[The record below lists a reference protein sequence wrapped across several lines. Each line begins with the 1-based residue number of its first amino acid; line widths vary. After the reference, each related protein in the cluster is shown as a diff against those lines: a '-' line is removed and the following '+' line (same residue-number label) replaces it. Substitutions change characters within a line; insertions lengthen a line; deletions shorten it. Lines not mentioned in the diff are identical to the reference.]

1 MTQLIVFETCKDLTK
16 CGCKADKACLD
27 VAPVRK
33 WDYHEQNF
41 LNVVE
46 CVIEH
51 KVILCCF

>member
-1 MTQLIVFETCKDLTK
+1 MTQLIVFDTCKDLTK

-51 KVILCCF
+51 KVILCYF